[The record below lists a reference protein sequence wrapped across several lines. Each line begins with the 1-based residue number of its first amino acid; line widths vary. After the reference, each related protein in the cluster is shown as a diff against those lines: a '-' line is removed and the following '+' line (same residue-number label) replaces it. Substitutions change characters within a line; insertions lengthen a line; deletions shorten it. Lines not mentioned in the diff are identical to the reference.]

1 MKIKQMGIK
10 GVGKKMKKVVSLGM
24 SLLAVSAAQAT
35 DMAVTVYNNN
45 LGVISETRSL
55 DIKKGTNRIAFADVP
70 ARIDAAS
77 VRVELPGGNSKL
89 TILEQNYA
97 YDLVSP
103 EQMYQKYIDEQIEL
117 VGEDGKVYSGK
128 LLAYNGGAITL
139 MDSSGKVKIVTAE
152 KVTEVNFPSL
162 PDGLITR
169 PTLNWLYNSNTDGKV
184 DLRVGYQTSG
194 MSWNAEYVGV
204 LNEKETSLGLSGWS
218 SINNFS
224 GKSYRDASLKLIAG
238 DISRASQPPQ
248 PMYKGRVELAATADA
263 AGFEE
268 KQFFEY
274 HMYTLPRKATVLDKE
289 IKQISLFDPATA
301 SVRKAYVYK
310 PEENQKQVAVAVK
323 FKNSQQTGLGM
334 PLPAGRVRIF
344 KADTDGSMV
353 LLGEDLIDH
362 TPKDEEVD
370 LRVGYAFDIAAEE
383 RMMTQTRIS
392 DRVEEREYEVEFRNH
407 KKEAVTISVE
417 KKLYGTFEVLSS
429 SFQYKRKDAS
439 TLTFDIAVPADQT
452 VIAKYKVRFTY

>member
-1 MKIKQMGIK
+1 MRFLL
-10 GVGKKMKKVVSLGM
+10 SLTV
-24 SLLAVSAAQAT
+24 LALCAVMAQAA
-35 DMAVTVYNNN
+35 DVAVTVYNNN

-55 DIKKGTNRIAFADVP
+55 DIKKGTNRIAFTDVP
-70 ARIDAAS
+70 ALIDAAS
-77 VRVELPGGNSKL
+77 VRVELPNGKSRL

-103 EQMYQKYIDEQIEL
+103 EQMYQKYIDEQIEI
-117 VGEDGKVYSGK
+117 VDENGKLYTGK

-139 MDSSGKVKIVTAE
+139 LDPSGKVKIVSAS
-152 KVTEVNFPSL
+152 KVTEVNFPAL
-162 PDGLITR
+162 PEGLITR
-169 PTLNWLYNSNTDGKV
+169 PTLFWLYNSNADGKL

-204 LNEKETSLGLSGWS
+204 LNESETSLGLSGWS
-218 SINNFS
+218 SINNQS
-224 GKSYRDASLKLIAG
+224 GKTYENATLKLIAG
-238 DISRASQPPQ
+238 DISRATQREPRYERKMTLSA
-248 PMYKGRVELAATADA
+248 MALDDE

-274 HMYTLPRKATVLDKE
+274 HMYTLPRKATVADKE

-310 PEENQKQVAVAVK
+310 PEQNQKQVAVAVK

-334 PLPAGRVRIF
+334 PLPAGRVRLF

-353 LLGEDLIDH
+353 LLGEDLISH
-362 TPKDEEVD
+362 TPKDEDVD
-370 LRVGYAFDIAAEE
+370 LKVGYAFDIAAEE
-383 RMMTQTRIS
+383 RLMTQTRIS

-417 KKLYGTFEVLSS
+417 KKLWGSFEVLQAN
-429 SFQYKRKDAS
+429 FQYKKKDAN
-439 TLTFDIAVPADQT
+439 TLLFDVAVGADQT
-452 VIAKYKVRFTY
+452 VVVKYKVRFTY

>member
-1 MKIKQMGIK
+1 
-10 GVGKKMKKVVSLGM
+10 MKKLFCTGMFLLG
-24 SLLAVSAAQAT
+24 AIAAQAS

-55 DIKKGTNRIAFADVP
+55 DIKQGRNRLSFTDVP
-70 ARIDAAS
+70 ALIDAAS
-77 VRVELPGGNSKL
+77 VRVELPGGNNKL

-103 EQMYQKYIDEQIEL
+103 EQMYQKYIDEQIEI
-117 VGEDGKVYSGK
+117 VDEDGKLYSGK
-128 LLAYNGGAITL
+128 LLAYSGGAITL
-139 MDSSGKVKIVTAE
+139 MDASGKVKIVTSA
-152 KVTEVNFPSL
+152 KVTEVSFPAL
-162 PDGLITR
+162 PEGLITR
-169 PTLNWLYNSNTDGKV
+169 PTLNWLYNSSTSGKV

-194 MSWNAEYVGV
+194 LSWNAEYVGV
-204 LNEKETSLGLSGWS
+204 LDEKETSLGLSGWS

-224 GKSYRDASLKLIAG
+224 GKSYKDASLKLIAG
-238 DISRASQPPQ
+238 DISRANQPPQ
-248 PMYKGRVELAATADA
+248 PIYKGRMELSATADA

-289 IKQISLFDPATA
+289 IKQLSLFDPAKA
-301 SVRKAYVYK
+301 SVRKVYVYK

-323 FKNSQQTGLGM
+323 FKNSEQTGLGM
-334 PLPAGRVRIF
+334 PLPAGRVRLF
-344 KADTDGSMV
+344 KADTDGALV

-362 TPKDEEVD
+362 TPKDEEVN

-392 DRVEEREYEVEFRNH
+392 DRVEERDFEIEFRNH
-407 KKEAVTISVE
+407 KKETVTISVE
-417 KKLYGTFEVLSS
+417 KNLYGSVEVKQAD
-429 SFQYKRKDAS
+429 FQYKLKDAN
-439 TLTFDIAVPADQT
+439 TLTFDITVPPDQT
-452 VIAKYKVRFTY
+452 VISKYKVRISW